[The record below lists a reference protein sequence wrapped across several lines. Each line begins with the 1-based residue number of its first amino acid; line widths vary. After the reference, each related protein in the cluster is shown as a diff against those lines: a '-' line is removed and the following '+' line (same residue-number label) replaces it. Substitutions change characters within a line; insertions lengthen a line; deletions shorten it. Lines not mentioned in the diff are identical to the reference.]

1 VKEKAMTSEA
11 NVQSTTLH
19 HLAVGQRAIIV
30 RVGGEKATRRRLL
43 DMGLVTGETVT
54 VERVAPMGDPIEV
67 LIKGYHLSL
76 RKQEA
81 SQITVEVQP

>member
-1 VKEKAMTSEA
+1 MSMHETPAAV
-11 NVQSTTLH
+11 TLQQ
-19 HLAVGQRAIIV
+19 LAVGQQARIV
-30 RVGGEKATRRRLL
+30 RIGGEKATRRRLL

-54 VERVAPMGDPIEV
+54 VARVAPLGDPIEV

-81 SQITVEVQP
+81 GQITVEVQA

>member
-1 VKEKAMTSEA
+1 MTSEPHA
-11 NVQSTTLH
+11 PPTTLQQ
-19 HLAVGQRAIIV
+19 LAVGQQATIL

-76 RKQEA
+76 RKQDA

>member
-1 VKEKAMTSEA
+1 MSMHETPASV
-11 NVQSTTLH
+11 TLQQ
-19 HLAVGQRAIIV
+19 LAVGQQARIV
-30 RVGGEKATRRRLL
+30 RIGGEKATRRRLL

-54 VERVAPMGDPIEV
+54 VARVAPLGDPIEV

-81 SQITVEVQP
+81 GQITVEVQA

>member
-1 VKEKAMTSEA
+1 MGTHETPASV
-11 NVQSTTLH
+11 TLQQ
-19 HLAVGQRAIIV
+19 LAVGQQATIV
-30 RVGGEKATRRRLL
+30 RIGGEKATRRRLL

-54 VERVAPMGDPIEV
+54 VARVAPLGDPIEV

-81 SQITVEVQP
+81 GQITVEVQA

>member
-1 VKEKAMTSEA
+1 M
-11 NVQSTTLH
+11 STQENPAPVTLQQ
-19 HLAVGQRAIIV
+19 LAVGQQARIV
-30 RVGGEKATRRRLL
+30 RIGGEKATRRRLL

-54 VERVAPMGDPIEV
+54 VARVAPLGDPIEV

-81 SQITVEVQP
+81 GQIAVEVQA

>member
-1 VKEKAMTSEA
+1 MTTET
-11 NVQSTTLH
+11 QPTTLSSIK
-19 HLAVGQRAIIV
+19 VGQRATIV
-30 RVGGEKATRRRLL
+30 RVGGDKAARRRLL

-81 SQITVEVQP
+81 SQISVEVQP